1 MAAPHLLRGRK
12 GERIAC
18 RFLMRRGYDILAR
31 RYSKGSGEI
40 DIIAFEKE
48 TLVFVEVK
56 TRSTRQ
62 FGEPWEF
69 VDLEK
74 QYRIRRTAE
83 RFIAD
88 HDMNRY
94 SYRFDI
100 VSVLIKPGLKEEVHL
115 FRNVF

>member
-12 GERIAC
+12 GGRIAC
-18 RFLMRRGYDILAR
+18 RYLMRRGYDILAR
-31 RYSKGSGEI
+31 RYSNGSGEI

-56 TRSTRQ
+56 TRTSRK
-62 FGEPWEF
+62 FGEPWKF
-69 VDLEK
+69 VGPEK
-74 QYRIRRTAE
+74 QYRILRTAE

-94 SYRFDI
+94 TYRFDI
-100 VSVLIKPGLKEEVHL
+100 VSVIMTAGSKEEVLL
-115 FRNVF
+115 FRNAF

>member
-1 MAAPHLLRGRK
+1 MVAPHLLRGRK

-18 RFLMRRGYDILAR
+18 RFLMRQGYDILAR
-31 RYSKGSGEI
+31 RYSSGAGEV
-40 DIIAFEKE
+40 DIIAFEGE

-56 TRSTRQ
+56 TRASGQ

-69 VDLEK
+69 VDRKK

-88 HDMNRY
+88 HEMNRY
-94 SYRFDI
+94 TYRFDI
-100 VSVLIKPGLKEEVHL
+100 VSVVIRPGAKEEVRL
-115 FRNVF
+115 FRNAF